1 MALSEGKQ
9 KVVSHVLVYAEE
21 CAHNSMRSNS
31 VVQSA
36 PLYHYIEQG
45 FDTYVADHC
54 ICSVDVFFSLGIVM

>member
-31 VVQSA
+31 VLQSA

-45 FDTYVADHC
+45 FDRYVADHC